1 MSGAEAHLRCA
12 RALLWSSGPR
22 AKKEVQSAAE
32 ASKEFIERAGA
43 KGLLPFVYEIRAGL
57 ARVCGDEA
65 TCERE
70 RAEAERLW
78 TEMGAHGHIERMARD
93 LEELRAR
100 L

>member
-1 MSGAEAHLRCA
+1 MELWTWGEEGGPVRC
-12 RALLWSSGPR
+12 RS
-22 AKKEVQSAAE
+22 QQ
-32 ASKEFIERAGA
+32 EFIERTGA
-43 KGLLPFVYEIRAGL
+43 RGSLPFVHEVRAGL
-57 ARVCGDEA
+57 ARVCGDES

-100 L
+100 V